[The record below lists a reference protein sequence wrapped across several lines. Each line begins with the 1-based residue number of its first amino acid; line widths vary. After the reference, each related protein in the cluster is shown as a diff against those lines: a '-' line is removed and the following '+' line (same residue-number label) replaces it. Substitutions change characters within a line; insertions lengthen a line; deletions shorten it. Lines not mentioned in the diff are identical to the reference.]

1 MELFKTTG
9 VLDEMVLKEVA
20 KKGILKSEKEQQFLV
35 SCSASYSVLQDIL
48 RLQLFSFLRFIS
60 CIMAALSI

>member
-20 KKGILKSEKEQQFLV
+20 KKGILKSEKG
-35 SCSASYSVLQDIL
+35 AAITSV
-48 RLQLFSFLRFIS
+48 
-60 CIMAALSI
+60 

>member
-20 KKGILKSEKEQQFLV
+20 KKGILKFLV

-48 RLQLFSFLRFIS
+48 RLQLFSFPSVYFLYYGSSFYLRE
-60 CIMAALSI
+60 

>member
-20 KKGILKSEKEQQFLV
+20 KKGILKSEKG
-35 SCSASYSVLQDIL
+35 AA
-48 RLQLFSFLRFIS
+48 IS
-60 CIMAALSI
+60 CFLLCLVFSAAGYSALAAVFF